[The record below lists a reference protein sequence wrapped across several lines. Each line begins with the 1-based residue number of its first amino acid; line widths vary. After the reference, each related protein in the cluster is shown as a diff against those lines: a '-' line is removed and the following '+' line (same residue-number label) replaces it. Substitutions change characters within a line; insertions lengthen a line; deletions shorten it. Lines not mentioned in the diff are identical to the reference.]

1 MGRAFMNSI
10 VVWSDREIEAAVSA
24 YFELLSDQVEVRPT
38 NKAAIYRN
46 LSAVHPA
53 RTAKAFE
60 FKFQNIS
67 AVLYEEKLPFADG
80 LRPKAR
86 YQAALKTTVLNYLER
101 KGGEKPAP
109 IDVLVGK
116 LRRLRSR
123 GYLPVHG
130 KGAGRYGLS
139 LEHHLSIP
147 QNSSKEADF
156 MGVELKTKYGKTLH
170 TLFSRVP
177 SRYLACKDK
186 HQLVNEFGYYDEK
199 RERQALYTS
208 FNNAPDSLG
217 FYLSAKQNRIV
228 VNKKKVEILEYDDS
242 VLEDALLSKHNE
254 TVFISVSTGHLKSGK
269 AGCRFDQLLYCKTP
283 SLQRFIRMTDD
294 GNVYLDFT
302 LSEKEGR
309 VKDHGFLWRVPQD
322 AIAGLYQKT
331 QLIDLSE
338 K

>member
-10 VVWSDREIEAAVSA
+10 VAWSDREIEAAVSA
-24 YFELLSDQVEVRPT
+24 YFELLSAQLEGRPT
-38 NKAAIYRN
+38 NKSAIYRN

-67 AVLYEEKLPFADG
+67 AVLYEEKLPYADG

-86 YQAALKTTVLNYLER
+86 YQAALKTVVLSHIKQ
-101 KGGEKPAP
+101 KGFDQQSP

-116 LRRLRSR
+116 LKRLRSR
-123 GYLPVHG
+123 NYLPVHG
-130 KGAGRYGLS
+130 KGTGRYGLS
-139 LEHHLSIP
+139 LEYYLSIP

-156 MGVELKTKYGKTLH
+156 MGVELKTKHGKMPH

-186 HQLVNEFGYYDEK
+186 RQLVENFGYYDEK

-208 FNNAPDSLG
+208 FNNVPDSLG
-217 FYLSAKQNRIV
+217 FYLIAKQNRII

-254 TVFISVSTGHLKSGK
+254 TVYISVSTGRLKSGK
-269 AGCRFDQLLYCKTP
+269 TGCRFDQLLYCKTP
-283 SLQRFIRMTDD
+283 SLPRFMRMADD

-322 AIAGLYQKT
+322 AIAGLYQKA

>member
-1 MGRAFMNSI
+1 MGRAFMESI
-10 VVWSDREIEAAVSA
+10 VAWSDREIESAVSA
-24 YFELLSDQVEVRPT
+24 YFELLSAQVEGKLT

-60 FKFQNIS
+60 YKFQNIS
-67 AVLYEEKLPFADG
+67 AVLYEERLPYADG

-86 YQAALKTTVLNYLER
+86 YQAALKTAVLKHLQQI
-101 KGGEKPAP
+101 GFEKKTP

-123 GYLPVHG
+123 DYLPVHG

-139 LEHHLSIP
+139 LEHYLSIP

-186 HQLVNEFGYYDEK
+186 HQLLNEFGYYDEK

-217 FYLSAKQNRIV
+217 FYLAAKENRIV
-228 VNKKKVEILEYDDS
+228 VNKKKVEILEYDDG
-242 VLEDALLSKHNE
+242 VLEKALLSKHNE
-254 TVFISVSTGHLKSGK
+254 TVFISVSTGRLQSGK
-269 AGCRFDQLLYCKTP
+269 VGCRFDQLLYCKTP
-283 SLQRFIRMTDD
+283 SLQRFMRMADD
-294 GNVYLDFT
+294 GDVYLDFT

-322 AIAGLYQKT
+322 AIENLYQET
-331 QLIDLSE
+331 QLIDLSI

>member
-1 MGRAFMNSI
+1 MNSI
-10 VVWSDREIEAAVSA
+10 VAWSDREIEAAVSA
-24 YFELLSDQVEVRPT
+24 YFELLSAQLEGRPT

-86 YQAALKTTVLNYLER
+86 YQAALKTAVLNYLKR
-101 KGGEKPAP
+101 KGGEKQAP

-116 LRRLRSR
+116 LRRLRLR
-123 GYLPVHG
+123 GYLAVHG

-139 LEHHLSIP
+139 LEHYLSIP

-156 MGVELKTKYGKTLH
+156 MGVELKTKYGKTPH
-170 TLFSRVP
+170 TLFSRAP

-186 HQLVNEFGYYDEK
+186 HQLLTNFGYYDEK

-217 FYLSAKQNRIV
+217 FYLIAKQNRIV

-242 VLEDALLSKHNE
+242 VLEDAVLSKHNE
-254 TVFISVSTGHLKSGK
+254 TAYVSVSLNRLKNGETR
-269 AGCRFDQLLYCKTP
+269 CRFDQLLYCKTP
-283 SLQRFIRMTDD
+283 SLQRFLRMTDD

-322 AIAGLYQKT
+322 AIASLYQKT

>member
-1 MGRAFMNSI
+1 MNKR
-10 VVWSDREIEAAVSA
+10 VAWSDKEIEAAVA
-24 YFELLSDQVEVRPT
+24 EYFELLSAQLEGKPT
-38 NKAAIYRN
+38 NKAAIYRK
-46 LSAVHPA
+46 LSSVHPA
-53 RTAKAFE
+53 RTAKPFE

-67 AVLYEEKLPFADG
+67 AILYEEKLPYADG

-86 YQAALKTTVLNYLER
+86 YQAALKTAVLNHL
-101 KGGEKPAP
+101 KQNGVEKQTP

-116 LRRLRSR
+116 LKRLHARD
-123 GYLPVHG
+123 YLPVHG
-130 KGAGRYGLS
+130 KGTGRYGLS
-139 LEHHLSIP
+139 LEHYLSIP

-156 MGVELKTKYGKTLH
+156 MGVELKTKHGKTLQ

-177 SRYLACKDK
+177 SRYLACRNK
-186 HQLVNEFGYYDEK
+186 HQLIKEYGYYDEK

-217 FYLSAKQNRIV
+217 FYLQPKENRIV
-228 VNKKKVEILEYDDS
+228 VNKKKIEILEYDS
-242 VLEDALLSKHNE
+242 NLLEDAILSKHNE
-254 TVFISVSTGHLKSGK
+254 TAYISVSTGRLNSGK
-269 AGCRFDQLLYCKTP
+269 VGCRFDQLLYCKTP
-283 SLQRFIRMTDD
+283 SLQRFIRMADD

-322 AIAGLYQKT
+322 AIADLYQKN
-331 QLIDLSE
+331 QLIDLST